1 MAMKTCESR
10 SQINFYHHPRTMS
23 SPDGCLYSTSSLG
36 IWRVDMPTRLAFC
49 LSARQQKLK
58 YESGLEMARLECG
71 ENNASWGERGVDVAQ
86 QYSRN
91 SHTLTNNDTFLQYEH
106 ARYFLVDGI
115 QLMVRGE
122 ARRGLN
128 IIFGLPCKLYRA
140 VRVRRRLLTWFW
152 QISGLHSANLPMFH
166 ASGRM

>member
-71 ENNASWGERGVDVAQ
+71 ENNAS
-86 QYSRN
+86 
-91 SHTLTNNDTFLQYEH
+91 
-106 ARYFLVDGI
+106 
-115 QLMVRGE
+115 
-122 ARRGLN
+122 
-128 IIFGLPCKLYRA
+128 
-140 VRVRRRLLTWFW
+140 
-152 QISGLHSANLPMFH
+152 
-166 ASGRM
+166 